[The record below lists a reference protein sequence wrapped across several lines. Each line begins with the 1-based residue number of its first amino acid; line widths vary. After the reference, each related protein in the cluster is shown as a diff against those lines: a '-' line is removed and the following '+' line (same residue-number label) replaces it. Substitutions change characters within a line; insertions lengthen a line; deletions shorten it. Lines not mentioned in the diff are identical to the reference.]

1 MAKRPRRPT
10 VVMEF
15 SGERPAGDIV
25 DGSQEY
31 LDALDEAKLEAD
43 DDTRLMSA
51 DELAIWLRPT
61 AVD

>member
-1 MAKRPRRPT
+1 MTRPNIIL
-10 VVMEF
+10 EF

-43 DDTRLMSA
+43 DDTRLMTL
-51 DELAIWLRPT
+51 DELTAWLKS
-61 AVD
+61 

>member
-1 MAKRPRRPT
+1 MKRKM
-10 VVMEF
+10 VILEF

-43 DDTRLMSA
+43 DDTRLMTV
-51 DELAIWLRPT
+51 DELTDWLKS
-61 AVD
+61 

>member
-1 MAKRPRRPT
+1 MKRT
-10 VVMEF
+10 SVILEF

-43 DDTRLMSA
+43 DDTRLMTA
-51 DELAIWLRPT
+51 DELADWFNS
-61 AVD
+61 